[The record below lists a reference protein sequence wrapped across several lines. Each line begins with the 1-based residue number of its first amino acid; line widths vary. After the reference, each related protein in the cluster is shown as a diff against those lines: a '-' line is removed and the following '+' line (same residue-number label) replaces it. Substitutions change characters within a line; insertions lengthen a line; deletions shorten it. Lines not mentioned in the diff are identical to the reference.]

1 MQVLLDENGFV
12 VAYAIIGDLNGGIE
26 VPDPEDIDHFESHF
40 PAYLV
45 RDGTATFDNERNPLL
60 EQEQLKE
67 AFRQRR
73 EQECFSVI
81 NRGQLWYE
89 SITLPQLLELRAWYK
104 AWLNVT
110 DTMVVP
116 EKPAWLT

>member
-1 MQVLLDENGFV
+1 MKVLLDEQGYIHS
-12 VAYAIIGDLNGGIE
+12 YAVIGDLVGGIE
-26 VPDPEDIDHFESHF
+26 LPDPENLTHFETHF
-40 PAYLV
+40 SAYKV
-45 RDGTATFDNERNPLL
+45 RDGTVAFDSEQNAML

-67 AFRQRR
+67 TYRQRR
-73 EQECFSVI
+73 EKECFSVI

>member
-1 MQVLLDENGFV
+1 MKVLLDEQGYIQS
-12 VAYAIIGDLNGGIE
+12 YALIGEIVDGIE
-26 VPDPEDIDHFESHF
+26 IPDPEDVAHFAVHF
-40 PAYLV
+40 AAYKV
-45 RDGTATFDNERNPLL
+45 RDGTASFDNEQHTLL

-73 EQECFSVI
+73 EKECFSII

>member
-1 MQVLLDENGFV
+1 MKVLLDEQGYIHS
-12 VAYAIIGDLNGGIE
+12 YAVIGDLVGGIE
-26 VPDPEDIDHFESHF
+26 LPDPENLTHFETHF
-40 PAYLV
+40 SAYKV
-45 RDGTATFDNERNPLL
+45 RDGTVSFDSEQNALL
-60 EQEQLKE
+60 EQEQLKD

-73 EQECFSVI
+73 EKECFAVI

-110 DTMVVP
+110 DTMDVP

>member
-1 MQVLLDENGFV
+1 MKVLLDEQGYIES
-12 VAYAIIGDLNGGIE
+12 YAVIGDLAGGIDL
-26 VPDPEDIDHFESHF
+26 PDPENLTHFEMHF
-40 PAYLV
+40 SAYKV
-45 RDGTATFDNERNPLL
+45 RDGTVVFDSEQNAML

-67 AFRQRR
+67 TYRQQR
-73 EQECFSVI
+73 EKECFSII

>member
-1 MQVLLDENGFV
+1 MKVLLDEQGYIES
-12 VAYAIIGDLNGGIE
+12 YAVIGDLVGGIDL
-26 VPDPEDIDHFESHF
+26 PDPENLTHFEMYFS
-40 PAYLV
+40 AYKV
-45 RDGTATFDNERNPLL
+45 RDGTVVFDSEQNAML

-67 AFRQRR
+67 TFRQRR
-73 EQECFSVI
+73 EKECFSII

>member
-26 VPDPEDIDHFESHF
+26 VPDPENLTHFETHF
-40 PAYLV
+40 SAYKV
-45 RDGTATFDNERNPLL
+45 RDGTVAFDSEQNALL

-73 EQECFSVI
+73 EKECFAVI

-110 DTMVVP
+110 ETMVVP
-116 EKPAWLT
+116 EKPSWLT